1 MSVLSPTWDGF
12 AWAVFYYGVVSR
24 DITGRSD
31 YLELMRQTRFLQDLR
46 TNPNSLQANDIR
58 QKVIRGF
65 LNRWRCRVKNV
76 AANSIQ
82 RTLQSLVPYL
92 RALNNLSIQSIQFN
106 NPVIVGNNNMT
117 ISQVIE
123 YCYTQVR
130 NIGYNFGPTATS
142 KLLHILQP
150 DLFVMWDDAI
160 LEHYKNINGQISDS
174 GRGYLTYLKMM
185 KRLANHIHTVFQNA
199 VLTPPAHADQD
210 PASYLNAQ
218 MGYNPPKTMA
228 KYLDE
233 YNWIKITYG
242 VQAPPAWHP

>member
-1 MSVLSPTWDGF
+1 MSVLNPTWDEF
-12 AWAVFYYGVVSR
+12 AWAVFYYGVISR
-24 DITGRSD
+24 DITGQSD
-31 YLELMRQTRFLQDLR
+31 YLELTRQTQFLQDLR
-46 TNPNSLQANDIR
+46 TNPNRLRDDDI
-58 QKVIRGF
+58 QQCVIGGF
-65 LNRWRCRVKNV
+65 LNRWRCRVENSSV
-76 AANSIQ
+76 AADSIQ

-106 NPVIVGNNNMT
+106 NPVIVDNNNMT

-130 NIGYNFGPTATS
+130 NIGHNFGPTATS

-160 LEHYKNINGQISDS
+160 LKRYKNINGQISDS
-174 GRGYLTYLKMM
+174 GRGYITYLKMM

-199 VLTPPAHADQD
+199 VLTPPAQASQD

-218 MGYNPPKTMA
+218 T
-228 KYLDE
+228 
-233 YNWIKITYG
+233 G
-242 VQAPPAWHP
+242 VQSSKNHGKILG